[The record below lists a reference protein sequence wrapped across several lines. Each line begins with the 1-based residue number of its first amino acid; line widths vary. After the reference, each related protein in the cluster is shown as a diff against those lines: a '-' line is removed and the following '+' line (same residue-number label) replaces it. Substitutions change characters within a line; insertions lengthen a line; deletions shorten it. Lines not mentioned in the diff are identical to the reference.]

1 MKPSYEH
8 AGITIHT
15 GECREVVQE
24 ACLPGPCVAITDPP
38 LRIAYRSIRNHPGVA
53 EESRARAAAD
63 FQSYLIAIG
72 FTGDPTAFV
81 NGKGGAQK
89 KNSNTLS
96 LAQSAARSLT

>member
-1 MKPSYEH
+1 MPVFLVHVSPLL
-8 AGITIHT
+8 T
-15 GECREVVQE
+15 RLLVS
-24 ACLPGPCVAITDPP
+24 PMRAIT
-38 LRIAYRSIRNHPGVA
+38 NHSGVT

-63 FQSYLIAIG
+63 SRSYLIAIG

-81 NGKGGAQK
+81 KGKGGAQK